1 MDIKE
6 HISLLELLEKIKGT
20 IESEINTQLWIKAEI
35 SDIKNHSAGHC
46 YLELVDTGK
55 DEEEVEARAQGII
68 WGSVY
73 KMLKPYFETTTGY
86 QLARG
91 MHILIKAQVQFS
103 TLYGLS
109 LIISDINP
117 SFTIGELEIA
127 RQKNI
132 LKLKSE
138 GMFEMNKELEI
149 TRLPRKF
156 AIISS
161 ESAAGYLDFIKHL
174 HQNEYGYNFSTTLFI
189 APMQGENAPAGIIA
203 AMDNVASKNNSF
215 DALIIL
221 RGGGSTQDLRCFDDY
236 ELAVNIAQFPLPVIT
251 GIGHEQDFHIADM
264 VANTSLKTP
273 TAIANFIV
281 DKFVTE
287 EGNIASIVN
296 RISLSLHTKVMSDN
310 NKLGRIKDSL
320 FNICLTKKEKEYYRL
335 DLLEQSIKLNNPL
348 LLLEK
353 GYALVLKSGQKV
365 TSAKTLSP
373 GDDVEILI
381 KNGTLDCKV
390 IKVR

>member
-1 MDIKE
+1 MDTKE
-6 HISLLELLEKIKGT
+6 HISLLELLGRVKGA
-20 IESEINTQLWIKAEI
+20 IEREVSSQLWIKAEI

-55 DEEEVEARAQGII
+55 DGDEVEARAQGII
-68 WGSVY
+68 WSSVY

-109 LIISDINP
+109 LIISDLNP
-117 SFTIGELEIA
+117 SFTIGELEIE
-127 RQKNI
+127 RQKSI
-132 LKLKSE
+132 LKLKEE

-149 TRLPRKF
+149 PKLPRKF
-156 AIISS
+156 AVISS

-174 HQNEYGYNFSTTLFI
+174 HENEYGYRFQTTLFT
-189 APMQGENAPAGIIA
+189 APMQGEAAPAGIIE
-203 AMDNVASKNNSF
+203 AMDRVAQNLSSY
-215 DALIIL
+215 DALLIL

-264 VANTSLKTP
+264 VANTYLKTP

-281 DKFVTE
+281 DKFSAE
-287 EGNIASIVN
+287 EGNITSIAA
-296 RISLSLHTKVMSDN
+296 RLSLSLRT
-310 NKLGRIKDSL
+310 RIINEENRLRRVADAL
-320 FNICLTKKEKEYYRL
+320 FTGCKSRYINEQHAVE
-335 DLLEQSIKLNNPL
+335 LLEQKVVMNNPL
-348 LLLEK
+348 ALLAK
-353 GYALVLKSGQKV
+353 GYALVLK
-365 TSAKTLSP
+365 
-373 GDDVEILI
+373 ERE
-381 KNGTLDCKV
+381 KV
-390 IKVR
+390 ISADALKAGDEIDVVLQKGTVECLVKKLK